1 LPANADRRQITSE
14 EVADDLRGGK
24 SVHFFAGVRG
34 QIAVFLVLRFAN
46 SYCGIPISGKAGI
59 FIEITDKSNRLLS
72 AILGGMFG
80 LRGDLRSVFLAYRSF
95 NDF

>member
-1 LPANADRRQITSE
+1 
-14 EVADDLRGGK
+14 VA
-24 SVHFFAGVRG
+24 F
-34 QIAVFLVLRFAN
+34 Q
-46 SYCGIPISGKAGI
+46 ISGKAGI